1 MRTNSPDVVRV
12 LVPWAKHYR
21 AQGKDYAE
29 ANDSFV
35 KDSGF
40 RHRSSPTPQ
49 QSDALETVY
58 GKRYLVIR
66 RSKSRILYIDRGTHG
81 MPAYYRERES
91 GKFIQRGKKEDAAVE
106 RTRKRHIPVSSF
118 VDYPVKPR
126 RPSPSK
132 KESK

>member
-1 MRTNSPDVVRV
+1 MRTNSPDVVRS
-12 LVPWAKHYR
+12 LVPWAQKYKR
-21 AQGKDYAE
+21 EGEDLAGAQDR
-29 ANDSFV
+29 FV
-35 KDSGF
+35 SESAF
-40 RHRSSPTPQ
+40 RKRRTPTPQ
-49 QSDALETVY
+49 QQDALEAVY

-91 GKFIQRGKKEDAAVE
+91 GRFIKRGKHEDKAVE
-106 RTRKRHIPVSSF
+106 RTRKRHIPVSAF
-118 VDYPVKPR
+118 VDYPVKPK